1 MRDVEQMVGKRIA
14 VSWLLS
20 DGEYE
25 SFHGWVVFFD
35 TRRQKHIVVYDCRD
49 STSKRRAYA
58 HNLSKTCYVP
68 LDGQSNHRHGM
79 RWSDEDT
86 HLLLAF
92 EKRIAC
98 AGRHLHGRGRLEDEG
113 FLWAAA
119 ACELGRFIHFSERQ
133 SFKHCFDSLTRQL
146 AILNGKYSAK
156 VGRAQ
161 AQIATGVTRAI
172 VRGALRSLP
181 GCKGTLQEVRTAVEE
196 RHPEGLD
203 QTVAAGY
210 KTLRRWEKDVQ
221 NQLVH
226 HRQLFEPIK
235 EAGKRIVY
243 KLCTDAAEPKASR
256 ARKPRKKQAKSM
268 DYIKAFR
275 K

>member
-1 MRDVEQMVGKRIA
+1 MEQMVGKRIA
-14 VSWLLS
+14 VDWLLS

-35 TRRQKHIVVYDCRD
+35 TSRQKHIVVYDCRD
-49 STSKRRAYA
+49 STSKRRTYA
-58 HNLSKTCYVP
+58 HNLSKTCYGP
-68 LDGQSNHRHGM
+68 GDGQSHHRHGM
-79 RWSDEDT
+79 RWSDEDND
-86 HLLLAF
+86 LLLAF
-92 EKRIAC
+92 EKRIAR
-98 AGRHLHGRGRLEDEG
+98 AGRRLRGRGRLEDECY
-113 FLWAAA
+113 LWAAA
-119 ACELGRFIHFSERQ
+119 ACELGRFSEGQRLHQ
-133 SFKHCFDSLTRQL
+133 CFASLTRQRRF
-146 AILNGKYSAK
+146 LNGTYSAK

-161 AQIATGVTRAI
+161 AQIVTGVTRAI

-181 GCKGTLQEVRTAVEE
+181 GCEGTLQQVRTAVEE

-203 QTVAAGY
+203 QTVASGY
-210 KTLRRWEKDVQ
+210 KTLRRWEMAVQ
-221 NQLVH
+221 NQLLN
-226 HRQLFEPIK
+226 HRKLFEPIK

-243 KLCTDAAEPKASR
+243 KLCDEAEPKVSR